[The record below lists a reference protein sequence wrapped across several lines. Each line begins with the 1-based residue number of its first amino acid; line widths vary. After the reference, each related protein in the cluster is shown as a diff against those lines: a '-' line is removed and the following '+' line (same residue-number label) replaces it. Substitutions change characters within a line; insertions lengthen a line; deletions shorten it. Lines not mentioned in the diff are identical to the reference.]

1 MKKGLLL
8 LAFLLLTSMAL
19 YAQKTESVLWKI
31 SGNGVKKPSYLFGT
45 IHIASITLL
54 DSFPQ
59 LMRIAQNT
67 DFAIFENG
75 GSHIGNIPA
84 PVESNQPPL
93 DSLFTT
99 QEYAKVDSFF
109 TASPHGSIRPHNN
122 DADLLSM
129 VQVAMTIIE
138 NKTQHDRFDDLLFA
152 KMRDLNKPVFQL
164 DVPEDVEKVIISLGY
179 QRLAKFLVYL
189 IDKNTSVQKILP
201 NDEIDFDL
209 YSKKLQNPLKLDEK
223 LNEKVENATVER
235 NAKWLPKIEQKV
247 KEGSCFIAVGLGHL
261 QYKTGL
267 IQLLRNKGY
276 TLSPVKL

>member
-1 MKKGLLL
+1 MKKGPLL

-31 SGNGVKKPSYLFGT
+31 SGNGIKKPSYLFGT
-45 IHIASITLL
+45 IHVASIALL

-59 LMRIAQNT
+59 LMRIAQNA

-75 GSHIGNIPA
+75 GSHIGNIPT

-93 DSLFTT
+93 DSLFTS

-109 TASPHGSIRPHNN
+109 TASPHGSIRPHN
-122 DADLLSM
+122 DEADLFSM

-164 DVPEDVEKVIISLGY
+164 DVPDDVEKVITSLGY
-179 QRLAKFLVYL
+179 QRLAKFLVYI
-189 IDKNTSVQKILP
+189 IDKNAPLKNVLP
-201 NDEIDFDL
+201 KNEIDFEL
-209 YSKKLQNPLKLDEK
+209 YSKTLQNPLKLDEK
-223 LNEKVENATVER
+223 VNENAENATVKR

-261 QYKTGL
+261 QYQSGL

-276 TLSPVKL
+276 AVNPVKL